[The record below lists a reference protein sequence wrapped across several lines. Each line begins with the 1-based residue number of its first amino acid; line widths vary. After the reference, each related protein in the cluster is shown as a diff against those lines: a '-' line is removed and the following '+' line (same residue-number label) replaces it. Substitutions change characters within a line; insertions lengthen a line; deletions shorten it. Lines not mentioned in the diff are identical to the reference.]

1 MSSSDACPRE
11 AVQEWASTLCAQ
23 HPTAVFRS
31 ASAFLPT
38 TLEPAGKGKG
48 KERADDAWGVDSIR
62 KVLGK
67 WAQEKEGDSPLVVAV
82 VGATNVCKP
91 YLLTLVTAR

>member
-1 MSSSDACPRE
+1 M
-11 AVQEWASTLCAQ
+11 CAQ